1 MDSSADLQ
9 IWNNAT
15 FDNGEVS
22 EDLTASRQ
30 SWGSLKS
37 IFGNPK
43 ASFDSISDKENQ
55 GPLLENQISSVSSSQ
70 KSLITPLKPVKTD
83 GAIEKSRIEG
93 VLKKGFDGN
102 VNLKDEKKIDEE
114 IEEIESEILRL
125 KSRLEALKLEKAE
138 RGVKVVEKRG
148 RVVSA
153 KFMDQKQSV
162 KNADDKKMID
172 EISSMSAKPKVQRRG
187 ISLGPA
193 EIISGG
199 RRGMSMGPSEIFG
212 AVKSR
217 QLGKQEMINTP
228 LQSRRKSCFWKLQDI
243 DEETVVAI
251 EKGKKSSS
259 LSPKSRKIAAKTQV
273 VTSRQAVTTI
283 GSRKTVKK
291 EEGVINSIQPKKL
304 FRDGE
309 KSVFGT
315 NKKPLRP
322 GRVVASRYNQ
332 NSTTTQASA
341 MRKRSLPENDSD
353 FSQKIDNK
361 RPLSIGKSRVNVTE
375 NKNLGTESRVKK
387 RWEIPSEIVV
397 HGSVEAEKSPFESIV
412 VVVPDLLPRIKI
424 ARCTKE
430 SPRDSGPAKKVVE
443 LIGRKSFFG
452 NDEELETSNTIA
464 IVYSGP
470 GKPNL
475 LAAQLLLALRQ
486 VEQIDQDVGT

>member
-1 MDSSADLQ
+1 MSVLQLQETMDSSADLQ

-37 IFGNPK
+37 IFREPK

-138 RGVKVVEKRG
+138 R
-148 RVVSA
+148 
-153 KFMDQKQSV
+153 
-162 KNADDKKMID
+162 NDKKMID

-187 ISLGPA
+187 SVWVGNYFRS
-193 EIISGG
+193 EG

-291 EEGVINSIQPKKL
+291 KKGLLIQ
-304 FRDGE
+304 F
-309 KSVFGT
+309 
-315 NKKPLRP
+315 
-322 GRVVASRYNQ
+322 
-332 NSTTTQASA
+332 
-341 MRKRSLPENDSD
+341 
-353 FSQKIDNK
+353 
-361 RPLSIGKSRVNVTE
+361 
-375 NKNLGTESRVKK
+375 
-387 RWEIPSEIVV
+387 
-397 HGSVEAEKSPFESIV
+397 
-412 VVVPDLLPRIKI
+412 
-424 ARCTKE
+424 
-430 SPRDSGPAKKVVE
+430 SPRNYSEMAKNRFLV
-443 LIGRKSFFG
+443 LIRSH
-452 NDEELETSNTIA
+452 
-464 IVYSGP
+464 
-470 GKPNL
+470 
-475 LAAQLLLALRQ
+475 
-486 VEQIDQDVGT
+486 